1 MKTKIQ
7 TGSLSNTLSLFFVP
21 LSQRRFLP
29 QHNCGCWSQNLDLK
43 TTLLPHSCTLFKNIY
58 LFNEFWAVLGLR
70 RCAGF
75 SLVAASRG
83 LLCRCSARTSHCGGC
98 PCCRAWDPGHTAS
111 SSCGTQAPQLRLQG
125 SREQAHQ
132 LWQVGSAAPQHERP
146 SHKPCLLHWQ
156 VDSSPLR
163 HQGAPHVYFQHSIF
177 LT

>member
-7 TGSLSNTLSLFFVP
+7 TGSLSNDLSLFFVL

-29 QHNCGCWSQNLDLK
+29 QHNCGCWSQNLYLK

-58 LFNEFWAVLGLR
+58 LFNEFLAVLGLR

-83 LLCRCSARTSHCGGC
+83 LLCRYGAKTSHCGGW
-98 PCCRAWDPGHTAS
+98 PCCRAWGPGHTAS
-111 SSCGTQAPQLRLQG
+111 SSCGTQAHQLRLQG

-132 LWQVGSAAPQHERP
+132 LWHMGSAAPRHERP

-163 HQGAPHVYFQHSIF
+163 HQGAPSVYFQHSIF